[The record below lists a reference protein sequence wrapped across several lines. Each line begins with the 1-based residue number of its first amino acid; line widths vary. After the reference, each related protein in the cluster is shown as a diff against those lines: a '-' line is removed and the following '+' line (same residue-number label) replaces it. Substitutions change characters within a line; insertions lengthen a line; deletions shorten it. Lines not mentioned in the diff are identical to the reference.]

1 MKISVTYM
9 RPDIFENL
17 HFTSDEQS
25 DVTILQ
31 LKRVLKKFVDL
42 IAKYTQLNINKDAH
56 YIKSTVLKINKTVIY
71 YTSVDNFNDHII
83 TVKTHIGHNEYNVE
97 EMNILYYQFKILK
110 QIRERNI
117 TDNNIDTL
125 FV

>member
-9 RPDIFENL
+9 KPNIFENL
-17 HFTSDEQS
+17 CFTSDEQS
-25 DVTILQ
+25 NVTILQ
-31 LKRVLKKFVDL
+31 LKRVLQYFVDL
-42 IAKYTQLNINKDAH
+42 KARYTELNINKDAH
-56 YIKSTVLKINKTVIY
+56 CIKNTVLKINKTVIY
-71 YTSVDNFNDHII
+71 YTSVDNFNNRIV

-97 EMNILYYQFKILK
+97 EMSIVYYQFKILK

-117 TDNNIDTL
+117 IDDNIDTL

>member
-71 YTSVDNFNDHII
+71 YTSVDNFNDHIV
-83 TVKTHIGHNEYNVE
+83 TVKTHIGHNEYNIE
-97 EMNILYYQFKILK
+97 EMNILYYQFKILR

>member
-71 YTSVDNFNDHII
+71 YTSVDNFNDHIV

-117 TDNNIDTL
+117 IDDNIDTL
-125 FV
+125 FI

>member
-71 YTSVDNFNDHII
+71 YTSVDNFNDHIV

-97 EMNILYYQFKILK
+97 EMNILYYQFKILR

>member
-71 YTSVDNFNDHII
+71 YTSVDNFNDHIV
-83 TVKTHIGHNEYNVE
+83 TVKTHIGHNEYNIE

-117 TDNNIDTL
+117 IDDNIDTL
-125 FV
+125 FI